1 MLICQLTNIK
11 GQAECLREAHMASNS
26 QKVQQSVGS
35 PFWWGRIKRQ
45 QCFWAAR
52 EISLWDFTRRTPETL
67 FGGQTPAFFQG
78 LPAIPAARWMITSPQ
93 GLLTE
98 ALSCQSAGH
107 HPHIENSGHQ
117 KCPKSWPTY
126 WQKMAGEFRYL
137 LERTANMHWGPHH
150 MNA

>member
-1 MLICQLTNIK
+1 MYATACWAASNTACWLGPTERMLICQLTNIK

-26 QKVQQSVGS
+26 QKFNKVLGLRFGGGE
-35 PFWWGRIKRQ
+35 PRD
-45 QCFWAAR
+45 WAAR

-117 KCPKSWPTY
+117 KCPKS
-126 WQKMAGEFRYL
+126 
-137 LERTANMHWGPHH
+137 
-150 MNA
+150 